1 MAFITTYSIPTAP
14 SPASGTWTT
23 TFTTGSGGGVVDLNG
38 VGYGE
43 LLNSQTGESLSI
55 NSITIQPY
63 ASGTFTLN
71 ERISQLLQP
80 MTFRKHLAWGT
91 DRVFVLNPIV
101 DMNQDSTTLKHITLG
116 SRKDEFIFDGT
127 TRFSYQLLPY
137 AVVNIQFEY
146 TKITNFV
153 MGNPALVKQIV
164 ETNKQRNAKEEYLSG
179 IAKEYTL
186 NKKDA
191 ELLKGKNKKKSKSII
206 DFLLNR

>member
-1 MAFITTYSIPTAP
+1 MSWSYSYIIPTAP
-14 SPASGTWTT
+14 SPASGTFTT

-63 ASGTFTLN
+63 ASGTFSLN

-101 DMNQDSTTLKHITLG
+101 DANQESTTLKHVNLG
-116 SRKDEFIFDGT
+116 KRRDEFIFDGT

-137 AVVNIQFEY
+137 AVVNVQFEY

-153 MGNPALVKQIV
+153 MGNPALVKEIV
-164 ETNKQRNAKEEYLSG
+164 KLNKERNQKEEYLSG
-179 IAKEYTL
+179 IAKQYTL

-191 ELLKGKNKKKSKSII
+191 ELLKGKNKKKSKTII